1 MHLVKPITLAAASLV
16 ASVVLLGAA
25 SAQDASS
32 CRVLT
37 SWAGWGQD
45 GTATFDVGA
54 GKTCLLG
61 ASTFGRFVSSKV
73 AQRPAHGTVRQLS
86 VSSWKYTANPGFT
99 GTDSF
104 VIAGTGHDPSQREA
118 KRSQITLSVN
128 VR

>member
-1 MHLVKPITLAAASLV
+1 MRLVKPFTLVAASLL
-16 ASVVLLGAA
+16 ASVAFLGAA
-25 SAQDASS
+25 AAQDATS

-54 GKTCLLG
+54 GRTCLLG

-73 AQRPAHGTVRQLS
+73 AQQPQHGTVRQLS
-86 VSSWKYTANPGFT
+86 LSSWKYTPKPGFT

-104 VIAGTGHDPSQREA
+104 VISGTGHDPSQREA
-118 KRSQITLSVN
+118 KHSQITLNVN